1 MPSIEIVGELLGLS
15 PEIKNVV
22 FMISLV
28 LLFFGSVL
36 LFVVGAPYLAFGFK
50 DLIRTPYW
58 QSLGQ
63 VAIRSLLWL
72 VGCGLGFAVLAAFRL

>member
-63 VAIRSLLWL
+63 VAIRSLFWL